1 MITLTFEA
9 PLVARLYEE
18 LKHAS
23 RLNNLH
29 LYKLVQGLLWVHEGK
44 SLKVIA
50 QLLQVHVKT
59 VENWLKR
66 FMVQGLGW
74 LCGKHYQGRGRK
86 AKLTGTQKKILYKLI
101 EKGPEAN
108 GFDCGVWNSAMIAEL
123 IWRRWGVRYNPRY
136 LSALLKQLGL
146 SYQKACFISDRC
158 DEEEHK
164 KARQTWIEQTWPELL
179 AQAKQTN
186 AVILFTDEASFA
198 MWGSLGRTWAP
209 RGQQPMLK
217 TTGQRKGLKMF
228 GAIDFHSGAFYYHE
242 ARSYKLS
249 AKALKTLNNEGL
261 PVEITRA
268 LKGLI
273 GVVYFTQATFVD
285 ALQQTLGAAW
295 NEDHQTPLLQAAA
308 DNGKFNSQT
317 YLEFLTQLLTQI
329 EQPIIL
335 VEDSVSY
342 HRSQAVKEFQL
353 QQGQRLHKVALPTFS
368 PDFNPIEK
376 LWKNTKRDAT
386 HLKYFKSFDELRRS
400 VLTAFQR
407 YLKEAAKVIGVM
419 KKLRAHA
426 GFA

>member
-9 PLVARLYEE
+9 PLVARLDEE
-18 LKHAS
+18 LKRAS
-23 RLNNLH
+23 RLNNLR
-29 LYKLVQGLLWVHEGK
+29 LYKIVQGLLWVHEGK
-44 SLKVIA
+44 SLKGIA
-50 QLLQVHVKT
+50 ELLQVHVKT

-66 FMVQGLGW
+66 FMVKGLGW

-86 AKLTGTQKKILYKLI
+86 ARLTGTQKKILRKLV
-101 EKGPEAN
+101 ERGPEAS
-108 GFDCGVWNSAMIAEL
+108 GFDCGVWNSALIAEL
-123 IWRRWGVRYNPRY
+123 IWRRWGVGYNPRY
-136 LSALLKQLGL
+136 LSTLLKQLGL

-158 DEEEHK
+158 NEEAYQQ
-164 KARQTWIEQTWPELL
+164 ARQVWVEQTWPALL
-179 AQAKQTN
+179 AQAKRTH

-249 AKALKTLNNEGL
+249 AKALKGLHNDGL
-261 PVEITRA
+261 PLEVKND
-268 LKGLI
+268 LKALI
-273 GVVYFTQATFVD
+273 GIVYSTQAQFVD
-285 ALQQTLGAAW
+285 ALQHTLGTAW
-295 NEDHQTPLLQAAA
+295 SEHYQTALLQAAA
-308 DNGKFNSQT
+308 DNGKFNTDT
-317 YLEFLTQLLTQI
+317 YLEFVNQLFTQI

-342 HRSQAVKEFQL
+342 HRSQAVQQFQTENAH
-353 QQGQRLHKVALPTFS
+353 RLHKVPLPTFS

-386 HLKYFKSFDELRRS
+386 HLKYFKSFDALRAS
-400 VLTAFQR
+400 VITAFRR
-407 YLKEAAKVIGVM
+407 YLEDAAKVIGVM
-419 KKLRAHA
+419 KKLRVHA
-426 GFA
+426 GLA